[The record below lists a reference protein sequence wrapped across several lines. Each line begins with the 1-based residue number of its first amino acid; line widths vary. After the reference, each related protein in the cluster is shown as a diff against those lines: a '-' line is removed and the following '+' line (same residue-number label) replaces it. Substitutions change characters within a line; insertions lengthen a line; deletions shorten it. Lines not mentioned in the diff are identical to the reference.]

1 MLTSSLI
8 NIIYKKLQTLERKQ
22 FWLLHL
28 EEMLFLFY
36 DYYLVVWLD
45 LGNGVKSFAA
55 FSSWLMFPFTY
66 FEPCDCSIHALFKPT
81 SIGVSQK
88 KFNKNIILYNKYGIK
103 LFKKHICICMHMC
116 NSNSN
121 KKIKVERNK

>member
-88 KFNKNIILYNKYGIK
+88 FITVILSYIISIALNYLKNIYAYV
-103 LFKKHICICMHMC
+103 CICVTVIAI
-116 NSNSN
+116 
-121 KKIKVERNK
+121 KKLR